1 MNTECPQEESYKYNG
16 INVIRQV
23 EGFLT
28 GFGGVI

>member
-1 MNTECPQEESYKYNG
+1 MTKEWPHEESYKYNG